1 VDKHGLRGI
10 LFSSAGA
17 LAVAFGGVI
26 TLQSC
31 FEPPLAPLYLSGS
44 GCTLSN
50 GVADSAYFLGAV
62 GGALAAIGVWEA
74 GIGRK
79 RVRAEGGG
87 LVVAIGAVISALG
100 FSISNVVHFGS
111 AFPMTAT
118 EIGLSLGVVGSIILV
133 FGALKLRVQATG
145 LSDQRALGP
154 LSNPHWSPG
163 EWAAAGLLVSILV
176 VATLFLGLALTTT
189 SSGNFCGSFGAT
201 PCSGPERLSLESQ
214 TLNSPT
220 NVTLEIRNMGSVAIS
235 LVAYY
240 VKDTPGQQYSN
251 TSWSGPTIVP
261 NALTPIAVTID
272 GSSFTFQTGN
282 DYTVTVIT
290 ARNNQFTF
298 AILG

>member
-62 GGALAAIGVWEA
+62 GGALAAIGDWEA

-79 RVRAEGGG
+79 RIRAEGGG

-145 LSDQRALGP
+145 LSDQRTLGP
-154 LSNPHWSPG
+154 LLSNPHWSPG
-163 EWAAAGLLVSILV
+163 EWTAAGLLVSILV

-189 SSGNFCGSFGAT
+189 SSGNFCGDGLGPT
-201 PCSGPERLSLESQ
+201 PCQGGKHWPSSLKRSI
-214 TLNSPT
+214 LLPT
-220 NVTLEIRNMGSVAIS
+220 
-235 LVAYY
+235 
-240 VKDTPGQQYSN
+240 
-251 TSWSGPTIVP
+251 
-261 NALTPIAVTID
+261 
-272 GSSFTFQTGN
+272 
-282 DYTVTVIT
+282 
-290 ARNNQFTF
+290 
-298 AILG
+298 

>member
-1 VDKHGLRGI
+1 MG
-10 LFSSAGA
+10 
-17 LAVAFGGVI
+17 
-26 TLQSC
+26 T
-31 FEPPLAPLYLSGS
+31 
-44 GCTLSN
+44 
-50 GVADSAYFLGAV
+50 
-62 GGALAAIGVWEA
+62 
-74 GIGRK
+74 
-79 RVRAEGGG
+79 
-87 LVVAIGAVISALG
+87 VISALG
-100 FSISNVVHFGS
+100 FSISNVAHFGS
-111 AFPMTAT
+111 MTAT
-118 EIGLSLGVVGSIILV
+118 EIGFSLGAIGSIILV

-154 LSNPHWSPG
+154 LLSNTHWSPG
-163 EWAAAGLLVSILV
+163 EWTAAGLLVSILV

-201 PCSGPERLSLESQ
+201 PCSGSERLNLESQ

-220 NVTLEIRNMGSVAIS
+220 NVTLEIRNTGSVAIS

-240 VKDTPGQQYSN
+240 VKDGSGQQYSN

-298 AILG
+298 TILG